1 MLTRFL
7 GLLLLAGAVF
17 CAGIPAACAH
27 AFLDRADPAV
37 GATVKTAPSMATLT
51 FTEALEPDFSSIT
64 VEDGAGQRVDLGD
77 AHTAADDTKRFS
89 VGLKPLPPGSYKVRW
104 RVTSVDTH
112 KTSGSFSF
120 TVAP

>member
-1 MLTRFL
+1 MLTRYP
-7 GLLLLAGAVF
+7 GLLFLAGAVF
-17 CAGIPAACAH
+17 CAGSPAACAH

-37 GATVKTAPSMATLT
+37 GSTIKSAPPMATLV

-64 VEDGAGQRVDLGD
+64 VEDAAGKRVDLGD
-77 AHTAADDTKRFS
+77 AHAAPDDSKRFS
-89 VGLKPLPPGSYKVRW
+89 VGLKPLPPGSYKVLW

>member
-7 GLLLLAGAVF
+7 GFLLLAGALF
-17 CAGIPAACAH
+17 CAGTPMAFAH

-37 GATVKTAPSMATLT
+37 GATVKSAPPRAALT

-64 VEDGAGQRVDLGD
+64 VEDGAGRRVDLGD
-77 AHTAADDTKRFS
+77 AHTAPDDAKRLS
-89 VGLKPLPPGSYKVRW
+89 VGLKPLPPGSYKVQW